1 MKTHR
6 LLLIGMLL
14 VLATTGTLPIPL
26 LAQLPAPS
34 TNLQRRS
41 SSSGSKLL
49 DEPGTI
55 TVEGLLPRPVIV
67 KVAQESTIYYNADLQ
82 RPLGAMAA
90 GTVVTLVALGDSA
103 YRVRGRA
110 RHGDVAGWLRPAD
123 VISPDPD
130 LHANLKKV
138 HARALQ
144 VRDLIANREVAL
156 GMTADE
162 VRESL
167 GKPTRSTRKVTPQGR
182 EETLEYSIFDR
193 VPQTVL
199 GRDPL
204 GNIIQSIVY
213 VKVETGT
220 LSITFKDDLV
230 NAIEEKK
237 GSPLGG
243 GGVKI
248 VVPPIIFR

>member
-6 LLLIGMLL
+6 LLWITLL
-14 VLATTGTLPIPL
+14 LSVAAPWHDEVA
-26 LAQLPAPS
+26 AQLQAPIGQ
-34 TNLQRRS
+34 TRRASNTS
-41 SSSGSKLL
+41 SLP

-55 TVEGLLPRPVIV
+55 TVEGLLPKPVIV
-67 KVAQESTIYYNADLQ
+67 KVAQEATVYYHADLQ
-82 RPLGAMAA
+82 RPLGAMAP
-90 GTVVTLVALGDSA
+90 GTVVTLVALGDNA

-130 LHANLKKV
+130 LHENLKKV
-138 HARALQ
+138 HARQLQ
-144 VRDLIANREVAL
+144 VRELIAKNEVAL
-156 GMTADE
+156 GMTAEE
-162 VRESL
+162 VRLSL
-167 GKPTRSTRKVTPQGR
+167 GKPTRSNSKLTAFGR
-182 EETLEYSIFDR
+182 EDTLEYSIFER
-193 VPQTVL
+193 VPQTIT
-199 GRDPL
+199 GRDAL
-204 GNIIQSIVY
+204 GNIVQSIVY

-220 LSITFKDDLV
+220 LSISLKDNLV
-230 NAIEEKK
+230 DAIEEKQ

>member
-6 LLLIGMLL
+6 LLLTGLL
-14 VLATTGTLPIPL
+14 LSVAVPWDLAGQ
-26 LAQLPAPS
+26 AQ
-34 TNLQRRS
+34 TRRGGNTS
-41 SSSGSKLL
+41 NLL

-55 TVEGLLPRPVIV
+55 TVEGLLPKPVIV
-67 KVAQESTIYYNADLQ
+67 KVAQEATIYYHADLQ
-82 RPLGAMAA
+82 RPLGAMAP
-90 GTVVTLVALGDSA
+90 GTIVTLVALGDNA

-130 LHANLKKV
+130 LHENLKKV
-138 HARALQ
+138 HARQLQ
-144 VRDLIANREVAL
+144 VRELIANNEVAL
-156 GMTADE
+156 GMTTEE

-167 GKPTRSTRKVTPQGR
+167 GKPTRSSSKVTTFGR
-182 EETLEYSIFDR
+182 EDTLEYSIFER
-193 VPQTVL
+193 VPQAVTGL
-199 GRDPL
+199 DPL
-204 GNIIQSIVY
+204 GRIVQSIVY

-220 LSITFKDDLV
+220 LSISLKDNLV
-230 NAIEEKK
+230 DAIEEKQ
-237 GSPLGG
+237 GTPLGG

>member
-1 MKTHR
+1 MKSASHS
-6 LLLIGMLL
+6 
-14 VLATTGTLPIPL
+14 ANP
-26 LAQLPAPS
+26 PAAPANS
-34 TNLQRRS
+34 PP
-41 SSSGSKLL
+41 KA
-49 DEPGTI
+49 
-55 TVEGLLPRPVIV
+55 V
-67 KVAQESTIYYNADLQ
+67 K
-82 RPLGAMAA
+82 
-90 GTVVTLVALGDSA
+90 TLV
-103 YRVRGRA
+103 
-110 RHGDVAGWLRPAD
+110 
-123 VISPDPD
+123 
-130 LHANLKKV
+130 
-138 HARALQ
+138 
-144 VRDLIANREVAL
+144 
-156 GMTADE
+156 
-162 VRESL
+162 
-167 GKPTRSTRKVTPQGR
+167 
-182 EETLEYSIFDR
+182 EYSIFER